1 MSIFLSKEGFNT
13 NNMSLATYKEG
24 TPLIQTLEKINKKQ
38 SYMKVFYLKKQKNPT
53 TNIPL

>member
-38 SYMKVFYLKKQKNPT
+38 YYMKVFYLKK
-53 TNIPL
+53 